1 MTKAQIDQAHR
12 LVAELN
18 MYAKGMDYYGNPKPG
33 AAMRNAAALL
43 QQMVEEY
50 EAKELELMRVVQ
62 SAANRDAQ
70 PRLPLETPDG

>member
-1 MTKAQIDQAHR
+1 MTKAQLDQAHA

-50 EAKELELMRVVQ
+50 EAAEEKH
-62 SAANRDAQ
+62 
-70 PRLPLETPDG
+70 DG